1 MSPLAFVQCV
11 AYAHISGE
19 LDRLRRLSA
28 GAHMHS
34 PPHNGTSIDAPYE
47 RAPYVG
53 HMDFAKIFVLLI
65 NGCIAF
71 GLNIVSFSA
80 NGKVGALSMTVA
92 ANVKQVLT
100 ILCAVFLFNL
110 TVSPTNATGII
121 VTLLGGAWYAYE
133 EYTAKALGG
142 RRAASL

>member
-1 MSPLAFVQCV
+1 MLPPRLDLHPLDLLTRMSPLAFVQCV
-11 AYAHISGE
+11 AYAHLSGE

-34 PPHNGTSIDAPYE
+34 PPYNGTSIDAPYE
-47 RAPYVG
+47 RALYVG
-53 HMDFAKIFVLLI
+53 HMDSAKILVLLI

-92 ANVKQVLT
+92 GELLT
-100 ILCAVFLFNL
+100 SMSDI
-110 TVSPTNATGII
+110 ATECHRQR
-121 VTLLGGAWYAYE
+121 TSS
-133 EYTAKALGG
+133 K
-142 RRAASL
+142 SLP